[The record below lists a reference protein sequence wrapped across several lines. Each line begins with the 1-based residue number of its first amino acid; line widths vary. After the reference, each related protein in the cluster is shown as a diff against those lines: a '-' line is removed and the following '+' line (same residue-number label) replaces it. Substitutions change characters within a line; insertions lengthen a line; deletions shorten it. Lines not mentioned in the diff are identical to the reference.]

1 MRIETY
7 RGVPFID
14 REEEIEFFVECFR
27 EAPQRILFVYG
38 PKSSGK
44 TTVISY
50 VVENYLVKNEEF
62 FWVKYFNLRETLISS
77 YETFLDAFFVEAEEG
92 ESEKGGKIGINVW
105 GFKAEVYQ
113 KIKKKQLNLF
123 KVFLEEIE
131 KIVKGK
137 KKCVIIVDEIQKL
150 RDVYME
156 NGKGERELLK
166 EFLNFCVSLTKERHL
181 TKNTL

>member
-1 MRIETY
+1 MKIETY
-7 RGVPFID
+7 RSAPFID
-14 REEEIEFFVECFR
+14 REEEIEFFVDWFNEV
-27 EAPQRILFVYG
+27 PQRILFVYG

-50 VVENYLVKNEEF
+50 VVDNHLIKRKN

-77 YETFLDAFFVEAEEG
+77 YETFLDAFFVEVDEG
-92 ESEKGGKIGINVW
+92 ESESAGKIGINVL

-137 KKCVIIVDEIQKL
+137 KRCVIIVDEIQKL

-166 EFLNFCVSLTKERHL
+166 GNRE
-181 TKNTL
+181 